1 MKFVN
6 TRPYAD
12 PDVAARKIMEIANS
26 LEPYTAGSW
35 WSGCSADGL
44 LGYQIDTDGF
54 CFSGL
59 LIDTN
64 FEADGIALG
73 DLIALAQC
81 RYVEENVAAT
91 IVRFDETEAL
101 ILVEHLNFA
110 GWHAVPQFLI
120 TDPFLSA
127 FAPASYHANR
137 ADDRD
142 CRGRALDPWSR
153 RLAASPGRSRKR
165 AAAR

>member
-1 MKFVN
+1 M
-6 TRPYAD
+6 D
-12 PDVAARKIMEIANS
+12 CEAR
-26 LEPYTAGSW
+26 

-54 CFSGL
+54 RFSGL

-142 CRGRALDPWSR
+142 CRGRP
-153 RLAASPGRSRKR
+153 LASLVLSACCLTRPISQKGPLLASGSFVQKEAAKSKIKADEIAGR
-165 AAAR
+165 